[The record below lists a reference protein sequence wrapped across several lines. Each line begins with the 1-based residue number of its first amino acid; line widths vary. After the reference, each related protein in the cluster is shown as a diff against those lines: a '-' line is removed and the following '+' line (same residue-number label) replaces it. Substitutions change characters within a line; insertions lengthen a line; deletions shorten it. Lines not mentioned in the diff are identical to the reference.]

1 MDMVPRANEFYYL
14 REHAIKMYSAMFE
27 LNKIISSLREIDK
40 EKINEILPQVMRL
53 ESEADEIKH
62 HILEKELPES
72 SEMNRFINLVETQ
85 DEIMDEIE
93 EIGKL
98 LDIKGCDNVHADILD
113 KLKELS
119 NYTLDSTNFLVE
131 ILETFQ
137 GEGVPV
143 KETFE
148 KLNEY
153 ITKLSEEEINLLKTV
168 YDYKD
173 ELNAF
178 HLSKI
183 VTSFGKINACIK
195 ETAENLKNMYGI

>member
-1 MDMVPRANEFYYL
+1 MVPRAKEFYYL

-40 EKINEILPQVMRL
+40 EKINEIIPQVIRL

-72 SEMNRFINLVETQ
+72 STMSRFITLVETQ

-98 LDIKGCDNVHADILD
+98 LDIKGCGNVHADILD
-113 KLKELS
+113 KLKDLS
-119 NYTLDSTNFLVE
+119 NCTLDTTNFLVE
-131 ILETFQ
+131 ILETFH
-137 GEGVPV
+137 GEKDVNV
-143 KETFE
+143 RETFE
-148 KLNEY
+148 KLDEC
-153 ITKLSEEEINLLKTV
+153 TARHSKEEINLLKTIFE
-168 YDYKD
+168 YKD

-183 VTSFGKINACIK
+183 VNSFGKINTCIK
-195 ETAENLKNMYGI
+195 ENAETLKNMYGI